1 MTPGHTITIT
11 PASVHVVVV
20 VNGEKVAESDRA
32 MALDG
37 TRLPTRDYLPRD
49 DVRADVLT
57 PSNSVTTCP
66 FKGQASYWSVDVGGT
81 TFADLGVELRDPD
94 PRGRGH
100 QGAVL
105 WLLQRAR
112 RPDRRR

>member
-32 MALDG
+32 MALDETG
-37 TRLPTRDYLPRD
+37 LPTRYYLPRD

-57 PSNSVTTCP
+57 PSNDATTCP
-66 FKGQASYWSVDVGGT
+66 FKGQASYWSVERRRGIVRRSR
-81 TFADLGVELRDPD
+81 VELPDPD

-100 QGAVL
+100 QGTVL
-105 WLLQRAR
+105 LLPRSKAST
-112 RPDRRR
+112 